1 MNNTS
6 PPKSP
11 SWGQVFLGLF
21 IVGQL
26 FFLVSS
32 NLIGFLTDNR
42 TEMGPEARQVTETLA
57 PGWLEEKGHVWH
69 LLDYLAKT
77 DKMWAQATGQLQIWS
92 LFAPTVGRECVFPA
106 VELRWDDVPLSAP
119 ALARALAILAATN
132 PWESACL
139 AETIAATP
147 VPPPAE
153 LLLSANEPVHL
164 ERYLRWGNFR
174 LRRYEAGFVITLRP
188 HEGESAAETH
198 ERWSGRIRGHVAE
211 YGEILQGYLRWRV
224 GQAMAQWPRREQ
236 PRQLILFLRRYHIND
251 YEEAPP
257 FWQGPAV
264 VPLAR
269 WQPAATWGTGNQPLE
284 WYDPLTR
291 RFKSLHK

>member
-1 MNNTS
+1 MHNTS
-6 PPKSP
+6 SPKSP

-26 FFLVSS
+26 FFLLST
-32 NLIGFLTDNR
+32 NLIGFLTDYR
-42 TEMGPEARQVTETLA
+42 TEMGSEARQVMETLA

-69 LLDYLAKT
+69 LLDHLAKT

-106 VELRWDDVPLSAP
+106 VELRWDEDPLSAP
-119 ALARALAILAATN
+119 AVARPLALMAANN
-132 PWESACL
+132 PWQAACF
-139 AETIAATP
+139 AKTIAATTT
-147 VPPPAE
+147 PPGAE
-153 LLLSANEPVHL
+153 LVLSANEPVHP
-164 ERYLRWGNFR
+164 EHYLRFGNFR
-174 LRRYEAGFVITLRP
+174 LRRYEANFVITLRP
-188 HEGESAAETH
+188 HEGETPAETN
-198 ERWSGRIRGHVAE
+198 ERWSGKIRGHVAD
-211 YGEILQGYLRWRV
+211 YGEILHGYLRRRV
-224 GQAMAQWPRREQ
+224 GQAMAQWPGREQ
-236 PRQLILFLRRYHIND
+236 PRQVILFLRRYHIND

-257 FWQGPAV
+257 FWQGPDV

-269 WQPAATWGTGNQPLE
+269 WQPAATWGTDYQPLE